1 MKARGFTMIEL
12 LVVLAILGVLL
23 TLGIGSYTKSLSR
36 GRDAKRVEDM
46 KQVQRGFEQ
55 YYALSGSYGD
65 ECSGMFDN
73 TDLDVVVFPSGKPSA
88 PANGPDYDGVCT
100 ANGYIYCAG
109 LENMVD
115 YGNYRCIASEIN
127 DTNCTPDQTDS
138 RTHYCVTNVQ

>member
-55 YYALSGSYGD
+55 YYALVGSYGAN
-65 ECSGMFDN
+65 CQQMFSN
-73 TDLDVVVFPSGKPSA
+73 TQVFPSGELTPPS
-88 PANGPDYDGVCT
+88 G
-100 ANGYIYCAG
+100 GYIYFGTCSATVYEYCTR
-109 LENMVD
+109 LENGLD
-115 YGNYRCIASEIN
+115 YGNSTCSPVTSVNVAECSPASSN
-127 DTNCTPDQTDS
+127 Q
-138 RTHYCVTNVQ
+138 THYCVSNLQ